1 MAIGTRSSA
10 RKIGSEAKLS
20 PSASDDITPPPPR
33 RTPATVKT
41 RLPSIREAKS
51 RGGTEDVGA
60 FPKNADTISA
70 ENRKRRFVDS
80 EGSEEDDGTHPT
92 NTTPSRA
99 QRTNPV
105 ASPISRNS
113 NKIAIGVI
121 PSIDVKKMEFPALKE
136 MASKAFIK
144 VLAKKNIVA
153 RETKTQGFSELKVNE
168 SKHQTEVC
176 WNSIPGSKS
185 SSVKLPNTAKFGECS
200 VFAVEADTKESF
212 KDKAEKFLS
221 KNMGSKELRRSMAL
235 VLHYDS
241 DGKPQSAIV
250 GYLMAGSLHYCD
262 SLEAETANKIAMELN
277 RGGDPT
283 RWHLEVSREASSN
296 KRMLLS
302 KGRRDPAQS
311 GSDTS
316 SD

>member
-1 MAIGTRSSA
+1 MATGTRSRA

-20 PSASDDITPPPPR
+20 PSASDDITPLPPR

-51 RGGTEDVGA
+51 RGGTKDVGA
-60 FPKNADTISA
+60 SPKNADTISA
-70 ENRKRRFVDS
+70 ENRKRRFVDG

-113 NKIAIGVI
+113 NKSAT
-121 PSIDVKKMEFPALKE
+121 IDVKKMEFPALKE